1 MLLCPSK
8 IGFVQ
13 GSTSVV
19 CCVVIYFLLLRVI
32 GRYLR
37 IPIHKKKMG
46 ILKFITLTLAKMLF
60 SLLST
65 LPNCYEMHHFTNNS
79 LFLHE
84 DPQLLAEPYSFFPS
98 ALSEAFF
105 SLFTIIHHVPS
116 RWLEHQMEAYFVYIE
131 SLVKPLTCTGLTY
144 LQIHFLSINILYE
157 IISFVLNGLRTNFGY
172 IKIN

>member
-1 MLLCPSK
+1 MQFSLVARLWRWEKDDIELAIVWVWKSYYKSSNFVSISCVSGFEMEHKFHKTCAWGLMLLCPSK

-84 DPQLLAEPYSFFPS
+84 DP
-98 ALSEAFF
+98 
-105 SLFTIIHHVPS
+105 
-116 RWLEHQMEAYFVYIE
+116 
-131 SLVKPLTCTGLTY
+131 
-144 LQIHFLSINILYE
+144 
-157 IISFVLNGLRTNFGY
+157 
-172 IKIN
+172 

>member
-1 MLLCPSK
+1 MQFSLVARLWRWENDDIELAIVWVCKSYYKSSNFVSISCVSGFEMEHKFHKTCAWGLMLLCPSK

-79 LFLHE
+79 LFLHK
-84 DPQLLAEPYSFFPS
+84 DP
-98 ALSEAFF
+98 
-105 SLFTIIHHVPS
+105 
-116 RWLEHQMEAYFVYIE
+116 
-131 SLVKPLTCTGLTY
+131 
-144 LQIHFLSINILYE
+144 
-157 IISFVLNGLRTNFGY
+157 
-172 IKIN
+172 

>member
-1 MLLCPSK
+1 MQFSLVARLWRWEKDDIELAIVWVWKSYYKSSNFVSISCVSGFEMEHKFHKTCAWGLMLLCPSK

-46 ILKFITLTLAKMLF
+46 ILKFKTLTLAKMLF

-84 DPQLLAEPYSFFPS
+84 DP
-98 ALSEAFF
+98 
-105 SLFTIIHHVPS
+105 
-116 RWLEHQMEAYFVYIE
+116 
-131 SLVKPLTCTGLTY
+131 
-144 LQIHFLSINILYE
+144 
-157 IISFVLNGLRTNFGY
+157 
-172 IKIN
+172 